1 MAQVSKHLPGKSRS
15 RVTVIQVDADG
26 HEGEKATNKGM
37 GNERENSNVG
47 VDLFPAH
54 LGADLE
60 KLEIKTWSVEMALK
74 PIIKTVTSL
83 VSSRR
88 NPSKRKGCSK
98 KATTLVM
105 AVEVA
110 TANFVE
116 KGEAIAEEIA
126 EARDDILAV
135 VADVRIKGMALI
147 TASKNF
153 GDDPC
158 SKVKRSS
165 MVTAARS
172 LLAAVTRLLI
182 LADMVDVHIL
192 MEKVNRAQD
201 DLAFVRATSNQPEL
215 MEGMRRLEQSVAE
228 LSQHAARR
236 QRELKDP
243 WLREELAA
251 ARAVLVR
258 CFFLP
263 WAKDLVFC
271 KTIQ

>member
-1 MAQVSKHLPGKSRS
+1 M
-15 RVTVIQVDADG
+15 IQVDADG
-26 HEGEKATNKGM
+26 QGGKESNKAM
-37 GNERENSNVG
+37 GNEPENSSAG

-54 LGADLE
+54 LATDLE
-60 KLEIKTWSVEMALK
+60 RLEIKTWSVEMALK

-98 KATTLVM
+98 KGSTLVM

-116 KGEAIAEEIA
+116 KGEAIAEEIS

-135 VADVRIKGMALI
+135 VADVRSKGLALI
-147 TASKNF
+147 NASKNF
-153 GDDPC
+153 ADDPC

-165 MVTAARS
+165 MVAAARS

-201 DLAFVRATSNQPEL
+201 DLAFVRRTSNQPEL

-258 CFFLP
+258 
-263 WAKDLVFC
+263 
-271 KTIQ
+271 

>member
-1 MAQVSKHLPGKSRS
+1 MAEVATNQQPLKSRS

-26 HEGEKATNKGM
+26 QGGKETNKAM
-37 GNERENSNVG
+37 GNEPENSSAG

-54 LGADLE
+54 LATDLE

-98 KATTLVM
+98 KGSTLVM

-116 KGEAIAEEIA
+116 KGEAIAEEIS

-135 VADVRIKGMALI
+135 VADVRSKGLALI
-147 TASKNF
+147 NASKNF
-153 GDDPC
+153 ADDPC

-165 MVTAARS
+165 MVAAARS

-201 DLAFVRATSNQPEL
+201 DLAFVRKTSNQPEL

-258 CFFLP
+258 
-263 WAKDLVFC
+263 
-271 KTIQ
+271 

>member
-1 MAQVSKHLPGKSRS
+1 MAQVTNKQPLGKSRS

-26 HEGEKATNKGM
+26 HQGEKATNKAGM
-37 GNERENSNVG
+37 GSKTEHNSNVG

-54 LGADLE
+54 LGTDLE

-135 VADVRIKGMALI
+135 VGDVRSKGMALI

-165 MVTAARS
+165 MVAAARS

-243 WLREELAA
+243 CLREELAA

-258 CFFLP
+258 
-263 WAKDLVFC
+263 
-271 KTIQ
+271 